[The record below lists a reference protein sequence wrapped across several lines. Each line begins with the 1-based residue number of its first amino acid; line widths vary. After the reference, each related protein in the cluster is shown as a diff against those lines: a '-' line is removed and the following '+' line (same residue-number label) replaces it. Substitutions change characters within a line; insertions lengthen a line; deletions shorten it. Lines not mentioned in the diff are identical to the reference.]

1 MKFFIAS
8 VACALLRLTPVP
20 HAHVGDF
27 SVGEEGKGWDWT
39 TAYDEDKYAACL
51 VDRKCSGKMQPVCGA
66 DGKTH
71 NNECSAVCAKVSI
84 VSTGECGACML
95 KCCGNHEAASKSL
108 DWSKQVAGGAKVH
121 FEKHEVCIPAH
132 GKKCPNNMICK

>member
-27 SVGEEGKGWDWT
+27 SVGEE
-39 TAYDEDKYAACL
+39 
-51 VDRKCSGKMQPVCGA
+51 
-66 DGKTH
+66 GKTH